1 MAVRPI
7 DANELYRIEKL
18 LDTDIVRKDK
28 VALNLLEQVL
38 YDIQHVPTLT
48 PPNEWVSVYDRLP
61 EADRTFTHDK
71 SVLVYVP
78 ENKKMLHH
86 GIYEGKLVTDEIDG
100 ERVTDWM
107 LWGWPYIDR
116 ERPFVTHWMPL
127 PEPPEVSDH

>member
-1 MAVRPI
+1 MSRLI
-7 DANELYRIEKL
+7 DADCINFYKATVARGTHSFDNVEIVEKFQI
-18 LDTDIVRKDK
+18 DRM
-28 VALNLLEQVL
+28 
-38 YDIQHVPTLT
+38 PTIDPESLRPRWIPVT
-48 PPNEWVSVYDRLP
+48 ERLP

-100 ERVTDWM
+100 ERVTDWL

-127 PEPPEVSDH
+127 PEPPEVSE

>member
-1 MAVRPI
+1 MSRLI
-7 DANELYRIEKL
+7 DADRINFYKATVARGMHSFDNVEIVEKFQ
-18 LDTDIVRKDK
+18 INRM
-28 VALNLLEQVL
+28 
-38 YDIQHVPTLT
+38 PTIDPESLRPRWIPVT
-48 PPNEWVSVYDRLP
+48 ERLP

-100 ERVTDWM
+100 ERVTDWL

-127 PEPPEVSDH
+127 PEPPEVSD